1 MMILTTLK
9 CRLSTFLTVT
19 MILLV
24 MCTSEASA
32 RNLLK
37 NLCRVK
43 GQEENVLHGLGLVVG
58 LSGTGDSGEY
68 LPTMRILARS
78 MELLRSPISP
88 PNLKGKG
95 GLLELKETKNVALV
109 WVSVTI
115 PPAGARRG
123 DKLDCRVSAINAKS
137 LKGGRLTFATLQGP
151 NVNDPRV
158 YALAEGLIHL
168 EDDKHLTEGK
178 VYQGCRLEEEFFNAF
193 QKDGKITLVLDKN
206 HADFQFAADVADTI
220 NSQLGYQGAR
230 AAQAEDYE
238 GDLLARALDSV
249 NIEVSIPKQYLADP
263 VEFIGD
269 VLGVSILE
277 PEIDARVVINER
289 TGVIVIGGDVE
300 VGSVAVTHK
309 NNVVVKTGERTGK
322 QFNTLPNRANDSPK
336 LQALVDALNA
346 LELSNTDIIDIIK
359 GLDRNGKLH
368 GRLIIE

>member
-1 MMILTTLK
+1 MTRTTLQP
-9 CRLSTFLTVT
+9 RLGTFWTVVV
-19 MILLV
+19 ILLV
-24 MCTSEASA
+24 LCTSEASA

-58 LSGTGDSGEY
+58 LAGTGDSGDY
-68 LPTMRILARS
+68 LPTMRALARS
-78 MELLRSPISP
+78 LELLRNPIGS

-109 WVSVTI
+109 WISVTI
-115 PPAGARRG
+115 PSAGARRG

-137 LKGGRLTFATLQGP
+137 LKGGRLAFASLQGP

-168 EDDKHLTEGK
+168 EDASHLTEGM
-178 VYQGCRLEEEFFNAF
+178 VYQGCRLEEEFFNVF

-220 NSQLGYQGAR
+220 NSQLQGYQGER
-230 AAQAEDYE
+230 PVQGEDIE
-238 GDLLARALDSV
+238 SDLLARAIDSV
-249 NIEVSIPKQYLADP
+249 NIEVKIPQQYLADP

-269 VLGVSILE
+269 VLSFSVLE

-309 NNVVVKTGERTGK
+309 NNVVIKTGERTGK
-322 QFNTLPNRANDSPK
+322 QFNTLPDRSND
-336 LQALVDALNA
+336 
-346 LELSNTDIIDIIK
+346 
-359 GLDRNGKLH
+359 
-368 GRLIIE
+368 